1 MIGDM
6 LQQFVAFLREFWPVY
21 ICNEWER
28 AVILRG
34 GKFWKVVGPGV
45 YLVVPFFWEFRPES
59 VIRTTYV
66 TPLQTVDTKEGGSLT
81 FSASVQLEVVDLK
94 LAMLTVN
101 EYDKTA
107 LEDIGALLS
116 DTIMRATTRQLEP
129 EQRSELLAKCKKK
142 LDEEVSVYGLS
153 VLTLRFNNYMRNMR
167 VYRLFNDQIYTS
179 AS

>member
-1 MIGDM
+1 MIGD
-6 LQQFVAFLREFWPVY
+6 LVQKFIEFIREFWPVY

-34 GKFWKVVGPGV
+34 GKFWRVVGPGI

-59 VIRTTYV
+59 TVRTTYV
-66 TPLQTVDTKEGGSLT
+66 TGLQTIDTKDGGSLT
-81 FSASVQLEVVDLK
+81 FSASVQLEVVDLR

-116 DTIMRATTRQLEP
+116 DTLMRSKAEQLEP
-129 EQRSELLAKCKKK
+129 ENRTDLLAKCRKKI
-142 LDEEVSVYGLS
+142 DEEVSVYGLR

-179 AS
+179 TS

>member
-1 MIGDM
+1 MIGDL
-6 LQQFVAFLREFWPVY
+6 LQKFVEFLREFWPIY

-34 GKFWKVVGPGV
+34 GTFWKVVGPGV
-45 YLVVPFFWEFRPES
+45 HFVVPFFWSFRPES
-59 VIRTTYV
+59 TVRTTYV
-66 TPLQTVDTKEGGSLT
+66 TGLQTIDTKDSGTLT

-116 DTIMRATTRQLEP
+116 DTLMRATPEMLEP
-129 EQRSELLAKCKKK
+129 DRRSDLLAKCRKKI
-142 LDEEVSVYGLS
+142 DAEVGAYGLR

-179 AS
+179 SS

>member
-1 MIGDM
+1 MDI
-6 LQQFVAFLREFWPVY
+6 
-21 ICNEWER
+21 
-28 AVILRG
+28 VI
-34 GKFWKVVGPGV
+34 VGPGV
-45 YLVVPFFWEFRPES
+45 YLILPFFWEFRPEAT
-59 VIRTTYV
+59 VRTTYV
-66 TPLQTVDTKEGGSLT
+66 TPLQTIDTKDNGTLT

-107 LEDIGALLS
+107 LEDIGALLA
-116 DTIMRATTRQLEP
+116 DTIMRATARQLEP

-167 VYRLFNDQIYTS
+167 VYRLFNDQVYTS
-179 AS
+179 FS